1 MEGINFKVYDPL
13 SQLIAGGGLV
23 PGSIPGS
30 AIQAGT
36 ITNNQ
41 LSAGAAADNINAGPS
56 GTINS
61 SKIVGGPFL
70 PLVGGTIS
78 GPILFSALPTNSNE
92 LVNKDYVDNKF
103 STPGSISGSVIQT
116 GTVTSTQ
123 LASGAAASNLNSGPA
138 GSVSGSIIQP
148 GTVTSSQLANFG
160 AVSQLKG
167 SSSTSVVVTDISLGS
182 GLAMS
187 GSTLLVDTTALS
199 STFLPLTGG
208 AMTGAISQPLPPVVG
223 NDLTNKTYVDDNYQ
237 SKQFASIP
245 NNLAVF
251 GSGINLGQTID
262 SGYIVDTVLTSVPN
276 VNTLWP
282 SIRIINALQYG
293 AVVYKATSSV
303 SIPPSGTA
311 QAFSAGNA
319 VVGPAIWPNIGS
331 TFSLDASGIATIFNS
346 QLFTCYYKITFSANS
361 LTDAANL
368 YGAVECQFKNQ
379 STNALFGVVKTLKV
393 FPTPPSNF
401 CNEVFFSACISL
413 SPASA
418 FSFSVNLVNNGL
430 NILTIDPN
438 IPNDPCLLII
448 ERFA

>member
-1 MEGINFKVYDPL
+1 
-13 SQLIAGGGLV
+13 
-23 PGSIPGS
+23 
-30 AIQAGT
+30 
-36 ITNNQ
+36 
-41 LSAGAAADNINAGPS
+41 
-56 GTINS
+56 
-61 SKIVGGPFL
+61 
-70 PLVGGTIS
+70 
-78 GPILFSALPTNSNE
+78 
-92 LVNKDYVDNKF
+92 
-103 STPGSISGSVIQT
+103 
-116 GTVTSTQ
+116 
-123 LASGAAASNLNSGPA
+123 
-138 GSVSGSIIQP
+138 
-148 GTVTSSQLANFG
+148 
-160 AVSQLKG
+160 
-167 SSSTSVVVTDISLGS
+167 
-182 GLAMS
+182 MS